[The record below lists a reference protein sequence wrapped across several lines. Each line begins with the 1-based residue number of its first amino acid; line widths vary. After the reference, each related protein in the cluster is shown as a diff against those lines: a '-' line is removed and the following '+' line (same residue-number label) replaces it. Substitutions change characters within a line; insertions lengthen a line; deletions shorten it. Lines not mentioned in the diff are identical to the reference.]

1 MFVSL
6 FIGNPPENVDSQ
18 DNFSLVEIGNK
29 KTALELGINKR
40 HIPIQNISPFYANDG
55 FEFKIS
61 DDTTESMIKDRVS
74 DINVGTLCGS
84 TISGYRMKITHD
96 TITLHPRF
104 TFAPHGDKETPD
116 YIDISQIFVNIDT
129 DVFVPLIY
137 QLPEGVTVKDTYHYG
152 KHHYGFILELMGDI
166 RSTDIAGVIEIYG
179 YDKRLPDNSKMSRY
193 RMIKVSVNGR
203 FATQEEVNRMY
214 PLGYPYKSSGLKLK
228 LHTVSV
234 QCSGIT
240 KDKKSQFFK
249 SAGMYEKNNRP
260 RLLRL
265 TGPLFTTNIIGTAAP
280 KEANELIE
288 NAKIK
293 NNVPVGYEHNYY
305 CISKEE
311 YETEADWYQAIVQK
325 LISLGENKVRA
336 VALLGDDI
344 KVDSKDVRKAKLQHV
359 ISIKED
365 GTAVSL
371 ISNR

>member
-18 DNFSLVEIGNK
+18 GNFSLVEMGNK
-29 KTALELGINKR
+29 KTGLEVGVNKR
-40 HIPIQNISPFYANDG
+40 HIPIQNINPSNMNG

-61 DDTTESMIKDRVS
+61 SNTAPAMIKDRIS
-74 DINVGTLCGS
+74 DVDVGLVCAS
-84 TISGYRMKITHD
+84 TISGYRMKIAHD

-104 TFAPHGDKETPD
+104 TFVQDGDKEISD
-116 YIDISQIFVNIDT
+116 HADISQIFVNIDT
-129 DVFVPLIY
+129 NVFVPLIY
-137 QLPEGVTVKDTYHYG
+137 QLPEGAVVKDTYHYG
-152 KHHYGFILELMGDI
+152 KHYYGFILELINDV
-166 RSTDIAGVIEIYG
+166 RSTDIAGNIEIYG
-179 YDKRLPDNSKMSRY
+179 YDKRLPDSSKMSRY
-193 RMIKVSVNGR
+193 RMINAYINAR
-203 FATQEEVNRMY
+203 FATPEEEKTIY
-214 PLGYPYKSSGLKLK
+214 PLGDPNNHPGTRLI
-228 LHTVSV
+228 HHVVSV

-265 TGPLFTTNIIGTAAP
+265 TGPLFATNIIGTAVP

-293 NNVPVGYEHNYY
+293 NNVPVGYDHNYC
-305 CISKEE
+305 CIPRED
-311 YETEADWYQAIVQK
+311 YETEADWYYAVVQK

-365 GTAVSL
+365 GTVVSL